1 MEGSP
6 PGRGPEGS
14 SMGLPGRGLWSW
26 RLRTGT
32 MKACIPLRAPE
43 HISWAW
49 TRACVAD
56 RPTEGREEAPCDPWC
71 MRPWCT
77 ELTGYLHQEHAV
89 SPSVTGGEDQRG
101 HGEQQAS
108 GRMGVGLICL
118 RGRGS
123 GGSQGAWRA
132 RGVFQGSPTGKGV
145 QGRGNSVLGR
155 LRTGSAWW
163 SWAVEEVA
171 SRTHRDACS
180 RYPSTHV
187 ASTHPSK

>member
-14 SMGLPGRGLWSW
+14 SMGLPGRGVWSW

-49 TRACVAD
+49 TRAWVAD

-77 ELTGYLHQEHAV
+77 ELTGYPHQEPAV
-89 SPSVTGGEDQRG
+89 SPSVTGGEDRRW
-101 HGEQQAS
+101 HGERQAS
-108 GRMGVGLICL
+108 GRMEVGLICL
-118 RGRGS
+118 RGRGWEDPREP
-123 GGSQGAWRA
+123 G
-132 RGVFQGSPTGKGV
+132 
-145 QGRGNSVLGR
+145 GRGAFSREAPRGR
-155 LRTGSAWW
+155 VCKAEETVCSA
-163 SWAVEEVA
+163 A
-171 SRTHRDACS
+171 
-180 RYPSTHV
+180 
-187 ASTHPSK
+187 